1 MTEPRHV
8 AIIMDGNGR
17 WATSRG
23 LARSA
28 GHKAGVEA
36 LRIVVREAGKMG
48 LEWLTLF
55 AFSSENWS
63 RPDSEVSELLMLLKL
78 FIRRDL
84 AELNNNNVRVR
95 VIGNRIHLQAEIRD
109 LLTEAERL
117 TRANTGL
124 NLVIAFNYGSRDEIT
139 RAVKSIGADI
149 AAGRLDPMSISDD
162 LISAHLD
169 TSGMPDPDLIIR
181 TSGEMRLSNFLL
193 WQAAYAELLFV
204 PCLWPEF
211 GAQEFKEAIAAY
223 KCRSRRYGGL
233 EPVDQANSVNSLSA
247 KTQVTNGQ
255 SATMQSSNAQSVG
268 DEVAASDDIHVSS
281 LSQTIGAK
289 LSGGRA

>member
-1 MTEPRHV
+1 MLEPRHI

-17 WATSRG
+17 WATKRG
-23 LARSA
+23 LARTA

-36 LRIVVREAGKMG
+36 LRVVVNEAGESG
-48 LEWLTLF
+48 LQWLTLF

-84 AELNNNNVRVR
+84 GLLNKNNVRVR
-95 VIGNRIHLQAEIRD
+95 IIGDRIHLKPEIRE
-109 LLTEAERL
+109 LLTEAERF
-117 TRANTGL
+117 TRGNTGL

-139 RAVKSIGADI
+139 RAMQSLGADI
-149 AAGRLDPMSISDD
+149 AAGRLDPLSISTD

-211 GAQEFKEAIAAY
+211 GAKEFNEAIAAY
-223 KCRSRRYGGL
+223 KNRNRRFGGI
-233 EPVDQANSVNSLSA
+233 DAAGCSLPDGNVA
-247 KTQVTNGQ
+247 QNTDEFEAGQ
-255 SATMQSSNAQSVG
+255 TMRATG
-268 DEVAASDDIHVSS
+268 I
-281 LSQTIGAK
+281 K
-289 LSGGRA
+289 LSGGRG

>member
-1 MTEPRHV
+1 MLEPRHI

-17 WATSRG
+17 WATKRG
-23 LARSA
+23 LARTA

-36 LRIVVREAGKMG
+36 LRIVVNEAGKCG
-48 LEWLTLF
+48 LQWLTLF

-63 RPDSEVSELLMLLKL
+63 RPDSEVTELLMLLKL

-84 AELNNNNVRVR
+84 GVLNKNNVRVR
-95 VIGNRIHLQAEIRD
+95 IIGDRIHLEPEIRA
-109 LLTEAERL
+109 LLDEAENL

-139 RAVKSIGADI
+139 RAMQSLGADI
-149 AAGRLDPMSISDD
+149 AAGRLDPRSISAD

-193 WQAAYAELLFV
+193 WQAAYAEFLFV
-204 PCLWPEF
+204 ECLWPEF
-211 GAQEFKEAIAAY
+211 GAKEFKDAIASY
-223 KCRSRRYGGL
+223 KMRSRRFGGIDGTSCSTPACEASANNDEFL
-233 EPVDQANSVNSLSA
+233 PVEMV
-247 KTQVTNGQ
+247 K
-255 SATMQSSNAQSVG
+255 
-268 DEVAASDDIHVSS
+268 AAGI
-281 LSQTIGAK
+281 K
-289 LSGGRA
+289 